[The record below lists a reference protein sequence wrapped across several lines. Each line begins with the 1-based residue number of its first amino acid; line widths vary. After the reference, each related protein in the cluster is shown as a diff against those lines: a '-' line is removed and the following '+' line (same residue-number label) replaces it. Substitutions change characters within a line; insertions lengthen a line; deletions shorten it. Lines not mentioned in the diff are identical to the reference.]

1 MTVLYTADL
10 YNHVAI
16 NIVYIYNTYMRGLIL
31 LVFILPLTFLVFG
44 YTLTEPPKIVESGI
58 IDFSPPMP
66 VVVRAPTEQPT
77 LIQIDH
83 QEFPFDVDGNFPY
96 IVMVDNVVWQFKKED
111 VKEFVSKGKG
121 NDRGHGRE
129 RPRLL
134 IE

>member
-16 NIVYIYNTYMRGLIL
+16 NTVYIYNTYMRGLIL

-44 YTLTEPPKIVESGI
+44 YTLTDDPKIIEPEVISPI
-58 IDFSPPMP
+58 IIVPEGQEVVNDQP
-66 VVVRAPTEQPT
+66 VV
-77 LIQIDH
+77 IQIEH

-96 IVMVDNVVWQFKKED
+96 IVMVDNVVWQFNKND
-111 VKEFVSKGKG
+111 VKEFVSKGRGRGKG
-121 NDRGHGRE
+121 DGRE
-129 RPRLL
+129 RTRLL